1 MSKKI
6 YSWTIVISVLLLIP
20 ACIWDCS
27 ILTILSGIGCSGV
40 AAAIMAI
47 FLDIE
52 SLKKENERKART
64 RAIYFRE
71 LKQQLKMMLERI
83 LWFDERLNE
92 NFDWDQD
99 PSLYMTLQYMLYVNQ
114 QYSKEEEISFEEAEK
129 RLNALKDK
137 YSLDQQASMQS
148 DYLLKV
154 QKMFFI
160 LGTSGIELLSEV
172 NSLKERRIELDTE
185 DYISLEEIDNMCL
198 HIPLSISLML
208 KPNKNYGTAILLLVL
223 AYKTICT
230 VGNYTDKI
238 SIGLHGTIKLTEI

>member
-6 YSWTIVISVLLLIP
+6 YIWTIVISVLLLIP

-52 SLKKENERKART
+52 SLKKENERKARM

-137 YSLDQQASMQS
+137 YSLDQQASMKS

-185 DYISLEEIDNMCL
+185 DYISLDEINNMCF

>member
-1 MSKKI
+1 MNKKI
-6 YSWTIVISVLLLIP
+6 YIWTIVISVLLLIP